1 MHMSKGFLGTAAP
14 MAADRAL
21 VIEIGM
27 GIALIVGV
35 ALARRRHYR
44 AHGWCQFIIV
54 LLNLVLI
61 VQFMEPSFRHQV
73 LPAVTDDLGDIHYAI
88 AMAHGALG
96 TIAELFALY
105 IVLAAGTTI
114 LPTRL
119 RFSRYK
125 RWMRVALVLW
135 LITLLSGIATYVQWY
150 GLPLRRGV
158 TRLQHGKVPL

>member
-1 MHMSKGFLGTAAP
+1 MSKGFLGTAAP

-21 VIEIGM
+21 VIEVGM
-27 GIALIVGV
+27 GIALIVGAV
-35 ALARRRHYR
+35 LARRQHYR
-44 AHGWCQFIIV
+44 AHGWCQSIVV

-61 VQFMEPSFRHQV
+61 VQFMVPSFRHQV
-73 LPAVTDDLGDIHYAI
+73 LPGIPGDRGDIHYVI

-114 LPTRL
+114 LPRQL

-125 RWMRVALVLW
+125 RWMRVALALW

-150 GLPLRRGV
+150 GLPLRAGI
-158 TRLQHGKVPL
+158 TRLQQGMVHL